1 MKKSHLF
8 CLLSLVYGLSNPTLL
23 LANDPSP
30 ETARLLASQCAQ
42 CHGTTGNSLGDID
55 SIAGENFDALL
66 AELIE
71 MKADN
76 DNKIMHKQT
85 QAYTDQQLWFI
96 ADFYSRLPKISTELN
111 ILPDSEV
118 KDNEDPEDVELSEAQ
133 KKILEAEKKALEE
146 AREAKKDKEEEDE
159 EDD

>member
-1 MKKSHLF
+1 MKKHHLL
-8 CLLSLVYGLSNPTLL
+8 CLLSLLYGLFNPTLL

-30 ETARLLASQCAQ
+30 ETTRLLASQCAQ

-55 SIAGENFDALL
+55 SIAGENFDDFL
-66 AELIE
+66 AELLEI
-71 MKADN
+71 KADN
-76 DNKIMHKQT
+76 DNKIMHKQI

-96 ADFYSRLPKISTELN
+96 ADFYSRLPKISTELD

-118 KDNEDPEDVELSEAQ
+118 KDSEEHEDTELS
-133 KKILEAEKKALEE
+133 EAEKKALEE
-146 AREAKKDKEEEDE
+146 AREAEKDEDEDE